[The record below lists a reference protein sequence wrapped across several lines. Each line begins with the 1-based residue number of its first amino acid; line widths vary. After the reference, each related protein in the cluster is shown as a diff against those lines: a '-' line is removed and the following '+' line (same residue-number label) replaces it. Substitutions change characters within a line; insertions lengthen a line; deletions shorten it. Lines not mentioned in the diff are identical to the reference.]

1 MTSVQ
6 WVYCD
11 GNLYTFIRLVRSHL
25 ENFPQIERCHIHDV
39 NEDETNRVVQEC
51 LEKQGQGVKI
61 HERFSN
67 VIIRMEI
74 FYLCTNCM
82 LCLRLEDMHS
92 ATKQSRS
99 LTTGSLKHRPAV
111 ADMHLLNRIVAL
123 GNKRH

>member
-1 MTSVQ
+1 VQ

-25 ENFPQIERCHIHDV
+25 ENFPQIKRCHIHDV

-74 FYLCTNCM
+74 FLFMYELHAYGSKTCI
-82 LCLRLEDMHS
+82 LQLS
-92 ATKQSRS
+92 S